1 MRGCR
6 VRKALKCQ
14 LRQEFEQISSQPTP
28 IGLVQLIE
36 LMNKLRFFFDVHS
49 DVPKLVW
56 LSQHVVKNSADIM
69 RHCQQTGSFTFCL
82 AHFLNLTLHFIS
94 YHLTAVQ
101 SESRDPLGTHWRVLE
116 IFLSLSHWKKNT
128 DMSTAESVLGF
139 IFGVLVKK
147 GNSFVVFLEDGILIN
162 FFFTLQVILTV

>member
-1 MRGCR
+1 
-6 VRKALKCQ
+6 
-14 LRQEFEQISSQPTP
+14 
-28 IGLVQLIE
+28 
-36 LMNKLRFFFDVHS
+36 
-49 DVPKLVW
+49 
-56 LSQHVVKNSADIM
+56 
-69 RHCQQTGSFTFCL
+69 
-82 AHFLNLTLHFIS
+82 LTLHFIS

-147 GNSFVVFLEDGILIN
+147 GNSFVVLLKGGISM
-162 FFFTLQVILTV
+162 FFFNLQVILTV